1 MTATIKVASGREKRF
16 AWWWR
21 GWRWTPDGQFA
32 AQPRTMMINDV
43 MICGACRRR
52 TLAGLLL
59 VGDWSLE
66 GQPGGD
72 QGLDRGLLL
81 QS

>member
-1 MTATIKVASGREKRF
+1 
-16 AWWWR
+16 
-21 GWRWTPDGQFA
+21 
-32 AQPRTMMINDV
+32 MMINDV

-81 QS
+81 